1 MITNLLFIDQ
11 IYYSI
16 HYNKMEIEL
25 VETVKEFLELVYDK
39 ANQKDIHGEIP
50 QRFTPFEE

>member
-1 MITNLLFIDQ
+1 
-11 IYYSI
+11 
-16 HYNKMEIEL
+16 MEIEL

-39 ANQKDIHGEIP
+39 ANLKDIHGEIP